1 MSFFVSFLVGSIF
14 VSIALTMM
22 FAGMLTA
29 FPTNYKD
36 IAVRIA
42 IGQITQLVA
51 IVALLHKLA
60 W

>member
-14 VSIALTMM
+14 ISIALTMM

-42 IGQITQLVA
+42 IGQIAQLIA